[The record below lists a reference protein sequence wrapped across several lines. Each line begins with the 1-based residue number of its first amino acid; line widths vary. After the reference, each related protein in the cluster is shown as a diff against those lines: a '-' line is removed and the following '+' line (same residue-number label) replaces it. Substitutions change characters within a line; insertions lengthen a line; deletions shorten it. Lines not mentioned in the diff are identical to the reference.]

1 MVVAPKHTP
10 YDGDTPQFKIGL
22 QPLDMADWIEVD
34 DDLEIYLAEK
44 DRLISEFPEQV
55 FAAEA
60 GTEEAQQEI
69 LDLLVSYLL
78 ENFSKIYQLR
88 DGAMVFGDRVVDLNG
103 ANDTSVPPLMIAA
116 KLVQEDLVL
125 MRQQE
130 DGWRIA
136 AGSVSFPSSWDLVE
150 KFSLVLQDVHK
161 NVPGFEPGTRNAH
174 MINRIF
180 DNLLVDQPVRRFNWS
195 AYADPQLYHGG
206 KKAISL
212 PSLNKDTRED
222 SIFLRVEHQTLRK
235 LAISGG
241 ILFTIRIHIDPLAA
255 LRAHPSGDELCHGIV
270 AQLELLDHDQLAYK
284 GLVGAKDNLV
294 AKLQAIHS
302 GEKN

>member
-1 MVVAPKHTP
+1 MAVTPRHTP
-10 YDGDTPQFKIGL
+10 YDGGSPQFKIGL
-22 QPLDMADWIEVD
+22 QPLDIADWIEVD
-34 DDLEIYLAEK
+34 DGLETYLAEK

-55 FAAEA
+55 FAAEE
-60 GTEEAQQEI
+60 GTEDAQQET
-69 LDLLVSYLL
+69 LDMLVSYLL
-78 ENFSKIYQLR
+78 ENYSGVYQLR
-88 DGAMVFGDRVVDLNG
+88 DGAMIFGDRVVDLSD
-103 ANDTSVPPLMIAA
+103 ATTPPLMIAA

-136 AGSVSFPSSWDLVE
+136 VGSVSFPSSWDLVE

-161 NVPGFEPGTRNAH
+161 NVPGFGAGTRNAS

-180 DNLLVDQPVRRFNWS
+180 DNMLVDQPVRRLNWS
-195 AYADPQLYHGG
+195 AYADPELYHGG
-206 KKAISL
+206 KKAVSL
-212 PSLNKDTRED
+212 PSLDKDTRED

-235 LAISGG
+235 LPVSGD
-241 ILFTIRIHIDPLAA
+241 ILFTIRIHIDPLAI
-255 LRAHPSGDELCHGIV
+255 LRGHPESEELCCGILS
-270 AQLELLDHDQLAYK
+270 QLELLDHDQLAYK

-294 AKLQAIHS
+294 AKLQTILS

>member
-1 MVVAPKHTP
+1 MAVSPKHTP
-10 YDGDTPQFKIGL
+10 YDGGSPQFKIGL

-34 DDLEIYLAEK
+34 DGLETYLVEK

-55 FAAEA
+55 FAAEE
-60 GTEEAQQEI
+60 GTEEAQQEV
-69 LDLLVSYLL
+69 LDILVSYLL
-78 ENFSKIYQLR
+78 ENHSETYQLR
-88 DGAMVFGDRVVDLNG
+88 DGAMVFGGRIVDLND
-103 ANDTSVPPLMIAA
+103 ASTPPLMIAA

-136 AGSVSFPSSWDLVE
+136 VGSVSFPSSWDLVE

-161 NVPGFEPGTRNAH
+161 NVPGFEPGTRNAS

-180 DNLLVDQPVRRFNWS
+180 DNMLVDQPVRRLNWS
-195 AYADPQLYHGG
+195 AYANPELYHGG

-235 LAISGG
+235 LPQSGD
-241 ILFTIRIHIDPLAA
+241 ILFTIRIHIDPLAV
-255 LRAHPSGDELCHGIV
+255 LRVHPSRAELCRGIV

-284 GLVGAKDNLV
+284 GLIGAKDNLV
-294 AKLQAIHS
+294 AKLQTILS